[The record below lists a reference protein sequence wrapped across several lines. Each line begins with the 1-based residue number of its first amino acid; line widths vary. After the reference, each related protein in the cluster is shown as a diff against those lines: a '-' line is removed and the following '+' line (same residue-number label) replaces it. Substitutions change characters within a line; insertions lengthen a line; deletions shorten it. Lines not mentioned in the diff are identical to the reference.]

1 MKLDA
6 RLFIIGILLV
16 VLTMA
21 VGTQFAVSGID
32 QEYLIIPSLDYG
44 IRYIGSDNSSD
55 GIKVIRADQN
65 KTNGTFKL
73 VLGNVTTDSE
83 FVYSAAFGIVNE
95 ENHSINITHMEVFS
109 SNSTY
114 LKIWL
119 HGDRGANAN
128 NLSNDP
134 TGVLMYNNGTIV
146 NESDTIAWTLASG
159 DNNANTICSNVTDGD
174 KYTIITNWDE
184 VADVSYS
191 LNDTNA
197 NSGISDFVW
206 VQIELNI
213 PRSVDYAGEHAGIIY
228 IHYETG

>member
-6 RLFIIGILLV
+6 RLYIIGVLLV

-21 VGTQFAVSGID
+21 IGTQFAVSGVEN
-32 QEYLIIPSLDYG
+32 EYFIIPSVDYG

-55 GIKVIRADQN
+55 GIKVIRADKN
-65 KTNGTFKL
+65 KPNENFKL
-73 VLGNVTTDSE
+73 VLGNVTAGSE

-95 ENHSINITHMEVFS
+95 ENYCINITHMEIS
-109 SNSTY
+109 SSKSTY

-119 HGDRGANAN
+119 HGDRDANAN

-134 TGVLMYNNGTIV
+134 TSVLMYDNGTIV

-159 DNNANTICSNVTDGD
+159 DNNANTICCNVTDGD
-174 KYTIITNWDE
+174 KYTIITDWDE
-184 VADVSYS
+184 FADVSYS

-197 NSGISDFVW
+197 TSGISDFVW